1 MLMVYPGYFSTIG
14 IPFASGRD
22 FGDADVTETSPPVC
36 IVNESYV
43 RQVYPDQDLL
53 GKPCYT
59 GRREGAA
66 KTTPRILRRNRRV
79 SRSSASPRIRD
90 TAILAAMSR
99 RFST

>member
-36 IVNESYV
+36 IVNESFV
-43 RQVYPDQDLL
+43 RQVYPGQDPL

-59 GRREGAA
+59 GRRGGCKA
-66 KTTPRILRRNRRV
+66 TPRILRRNRRA
-79 SRSSASPRIRD
+79 SRSSASSRILA